1 MSSSSPSDDA
11 SLSESALHEEF
22 TAASSQLMQSSNDS
36 YDEIT
41 IDEQAFCLLD
51 MARIS
56 EEGTVTEIIV
66 DDIAIGFHESSIS
79 TLCTFS
85 DRDDHTLGEDI
96 ASVYEEIPAD
106 ISDDSSKQGDDWDD
120 FTLYLPAQRRLSLL
134 TVGTCNHKCQS
145 PISRRHANASRQS
158 GNPASRPGRRASLNM
173 GKTRSRSPIRTR
185 QRRMSLNAVGNSTMY
200 TPKHYRDRDRA
211 VSHLR
216 DVVGNQDLA

>member
-1 MSSSSPSDDA
+1 MASSSTSDDA
-11 SLSESALHEEF
+11 SLPESALYEEF
-22 TAASSQLMQSSNDS
+22 TAASSQLMQSNNDS

-41 IDEQAFCLLD
+41 IAEKAFCLLD

-56 EEGTVTEIIV
+56 EEGTVIESIG
-66 DDIAIGFHESSIS
+66 DDIAIGFHESGVS
-79 TLCTFS
+79 TLYTFS
-85 DRDDHTLGEDI
+85 DSDDHTLGEDI

-106 ISDDSSKQGDDWDD
+106 ISDDSNKQGDDLDE
-120 FTLYLPAQRRLSLL
+120 FTLYLPPLKRLSLL
-134 TVGTCNHKCQS
+134 TVGTCNHRCQS

-158 GNPASRPGRRASLNM
+158 GNPASRPGRRASLNN
-173 GKTRSRSPIRTR
+173 GKTSRSPLRTR

-200 TPKHYRDRDRA
+200 TPKKYRDRA